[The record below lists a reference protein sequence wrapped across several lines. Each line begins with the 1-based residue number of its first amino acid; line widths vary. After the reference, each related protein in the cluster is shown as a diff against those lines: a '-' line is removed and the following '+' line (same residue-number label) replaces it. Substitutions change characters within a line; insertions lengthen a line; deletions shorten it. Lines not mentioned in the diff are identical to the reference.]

1 MDNITKFKVIGWASL
16 LISLLMNPQLTI
28 AIVASII
35 VFLMIGIGF
44 KNSSDDFDIEEQL
57 SIAKMS
63 EEEIREKLT
72 FSFMVGAMFIMLIV
86 SIYNIV
92 ILF

>member
-1 MDNITKFKVIGWASL
+1 MDNITTFKVIGSASL

-28 AIVASII
+28 AIVVSII
-35 VFLMIGIGF
+35 VFLTIVLGF
-44 KNSSDDFDIEEQL
+44 NNSTDDFDIEEQL

-63 EEEIREKLT
+63 EEEFREKLT
-72 FSFMVGAMFIMLIV
+72 GTFMVGAMLIMLIV
-86 SIYNIV
+86 SIYNLI

>member
-28 AIVASII
+28 AIVVSII
-35 VFLMIGIGF
+35 VFFTICLGF
-44 KNSSDDFDIEEQL
+44 NNSTDDFDIEEQL

-63 EEEIREKLT
+63 EEEFREKLT
-72 FSFMVGAMFIMLIV
+72 CTFMVGAMLIMLIV

>member
-1 MDNITKFKVIGWASL
+1 MDNITIFKIIGSASL

-28 AIVASII
+28 AIVVSII
-35 VFLMIGIGF
+35 VFFTTVLGF
-44 KNSSDDFDIEEQL
+44 NNSTDDFDIEEQL

-63 EEEIREKLT
+63 EEEFREKLT
-72 FSFMVGAMFIMLIV
+72 GTFMVGAMLIMLIV
-86 SIYNIV
+86 SIYNLI

>member
-1 MDNITKFKVIGWASL
+1 MDNITKCKIIGCVSL
-16 LISLLMNPQLTI
+16 FGSLLMNPQLTI
-28 AIVASII
+28 AIVISVI
-35 VFLMIGIGF
+35 VFLTASLGF
-44 KNSSDDFDIEEQL
+44 NNSADDFDTEEQL

-72 FSFMVGAMFIMLIV
+72 FSFMVGAMLIMLIV

>member
-16 LISLLMNPQLTI
+16 LISLLMNTQLTI
-28 AIVASII
+28 AIVVSII

-44 KNSSDDFDIEEQL
+44 KNSLDDFDIEEQL

>member
-1 MDNITKFKVIGWASL
+1 MDNITIFKVIGSASL

-28 AIVASII
+28 AIVVSII
-35 VFLMIGIGF
+35 VFFTTVLGF
-44 KNSSDDFDIEEQL
+44 NNSTDDFDIEVQL

-63 EEEIREKLT
+63 EEEFREKLT
-72 FSFMVGAMFIMLIV
+72 GTFMVGAMLIMLIV
-86 SIYNIV
+86 SIYNLI

>member
-16 LISLLMNPQLTI
+16 LISLLINPQLTI

-57 SIAKMS
+57 SITKMS

>member
-1 MDNITKFKVIGWASL
+1 MDNITKCEIIGWVSL

-28 AIVASII
+28 AIVVSII
-35 VFLMIGIGF
+35 IFLMTGVGF

-63 EEEIREKLT
+63 EEEITEKLT
-72 FSFMVGAMFIMLIV
+72 FSFMVGAMLIMLIV
-86 SIYNIV
+86 SIYNVV

>member
-16 LISLLMNPQLTI
+16 LISLLINPQLTI
-28 AIVASII
+28 AIVVSII
-35 VFLMIGIGF
+35 VFFTIVLGF
-44 KNSSDDFDIEEQL
+44 NNSTDDFDIEEQL

-63 EEEIREKLT
+63 EEEIMEKLT

>member
-1 MDNITKFKVIGWASL
+1 MDNITKCEIIGCVSL
-16 LISLLMNPQLTI
+16 FGSLLMNPQLTI
-28 AIVASII
+28 AIVISVI
-35 VFLMIGIGF
+35 VFFMIAIGY
-44 KNSSDDFDIEEQL
+44 KNSSDDFDVEEQL

-63 EEEIREKLT
+63 EEEIMEKLT
-72 FSFMVGAMFIMLIV
+72 FSFMVGAMLIMLIV

>member
-1 MDNITKFKVIGWASL
+1 MDNITIFKVIGSASL

-28 AIVASII
+28 AIVVSII
-35 VFLMIGIGF
+35 VFFTTVLGF
-44 KNSSDDFDIEEQL
+44 KNSTDDFDIEEQL

-63 EEEIREKLT
+63 EEEIMEKLT
-72 FSFMVGAMFIMLIV
+72 FSFMVGAMLIMLIV
-86 SIYNIV
+86 SIYNLI

>member
-28 AIVASII
+28 AIVVSII
-35 VFLMIGIGF
+35 VFFTIVLGF
-44 KNSSDDFDIEEQL
+44 NNSTDDFDIEEQL

-63 EEEIREKLT
+63 EEEFREKLT
-72 FSFMVGAMFIMLIV
+72 CAFMVGAMLIMLIV
-86 SIYNIV
+86 STYNLV

>member
-1 MDNITKFKVIGWASL
+1 MDNITIFKVIGSASL

-28 AIVASII
+28 AIVVSII
-35 VFLMIGIGF
+35 VFFTTVLGF
-44 KNSSDDFDIEEQL
+44 NNSTDDFDVEEQL

-63 EEEIREKLT
+63 EEEFREKLT
-72 FSFMVGAMFIMLIV
+72 GTFMVGAMLIMLIV
-86 SIYNIV
+86 SIYNLI

>member
-1 MDNITKFKVIGWASL
+1 MDNITIFKVIGSASL

-28 AIVASII
+28 AIVVSII
-35 VFLMIGIGF
+35 VFFTTVLGF
-44 KNSSDDFDIEEQL
+44 NNSTDDFDIEEQL

-63 EEEIREKLT
+63 EEEFREKLT
-72 FSFMVGAMFIMLIV
+72 FSFMVGAMFILLIV

>member
-1 MDNITKFKVIGWASL
+1 MDNITIFKVIGSASL

-28 AIVASII
+28 AIVVSII
-35 VFLMIGIGF
+35 VFFTIVLGF
-44 KNSSDDFDIEEQL
+44 NNSTDDFDIEEQL

-63 EEEIREKLT
+63 EEEFREKLT
-72 FSFMVGAMFIMLIV
+72 GTFMVGAMLIMLIV
-86 SIYNIV
+86 SIYNLI

>member
-16 LISLLMNPQLTI
+16 LISLLINPQLTI
-28 AIVASII
+28 AIVVSII

-57 SIAKMS
+57 KIAKMS

>member
-1 MDNITKFKVIGWASL
+1 MDNITIFKVIGSASL

-28 AIVASII
+28 AIVVSII
-35 VFLMIGIGF
+35 VFFTTVLGF
-44 KNSSDDFDIEEQL
+44 NNSTDDFDIEEQL

-63 EEEIREKLT
+63 EEEFREKLAGT
-72 FSFMVGAMFIMLIV
+72 FMVGAMLIMLIV
-86 SIYNIV
+86 SIYNLI

>member
-1 MDNITKFKVIGWASL
+1 MDNIIKCKIIGCVSL
-16 LISLLMNPQLTI
+16 FGSLLMNPQLTI
-28 AIVASII
+28 AIVISVI
-35 VFLMIGIGF
+35 VFFMIAIGF

-57 SIAKMS
+57 KIAKMS

-86 SIYNIV
+86 SIYNVV

>member
-16 LISLLMNPQLTI
+16 LISLLINPQLTI

-57 SIAKMS
+57 KIAKMS

-86 SIYNIV
+86 SIYNII

>member
-16 LISLLMNPQLTI
+16 LISLLINPQLTI

>member
-1 MDNITKFKVIGWASL
+1 MDNITIFKVIGSASL
-16 LISLLMNPQLTI
+16 LSSLLMNPQLTI
-28 AIVASII
+28 AIVVSII
-35 VFLMIGIGF
+35 VFFTIVLGF
-44 KNSSDDFDIEEQL
+44 KNSTDDFDIEEQL

-63 EEEIREKLT
+63 EEEIMEKLT

>member
-1 MDNITKFKVIGWASL
+1 MDNITKSKIIGCVSL
-16 LISLLMNPQLTI
+16 LGSLLMNPQLTI
-28 AIVASII
+28 AIVISVI
-35 VFLMIGIGF
+35 VFLTVGLSF
-44 KNSSDDFDIEEQL
+44 NNSADDFDVEEQL

-63 EEEIREKLT
+63 EEEIMEKLT

>member
-1 MDNITKFKVIGWASL
+1 MDNIIKCKIIGCVSL
-16 LISLLMNPQLTI
+16 FGSLLMNPQLTI
-28 AIVASII
+28 AIVISVI
-35 VFLMIGIGF
+35 VFFMIAIGF
-44 KNSSDDFDIEEQL
+44 KNSADDFDVEEQL

-63 EEEIREKLT
+63 EEEINEKLT
-72 FSFMVGAMFIMLIV
+72 FSFMVGAMLIMLIV

>member
-1 MDNITKFKVIGWASL
+1 MNNITKCKIIGCVSL
-16 LISLLMNPQLTI
+16 FGSLLMNPQLTI
-28 AIVASII
+28 AIIVSII
-35 VFLMIGIGF
+35 VFFTICIGY
-44 KNSSDDFDIEEQL
+44 KNSSDDFDVEEQL

-63 EEEIREKLT
+63 EEEIMEKLT

-86 SIYNIV
+86 SIYNVV

>member
-1 MDNITKFKVIGWASL
+1 MDNITIFKVIGSASL

-28 AIVASII
+28 AIVVSII
-35 VFLMIGIGF
+35 VFFTIGLDF
-44 KNSSDDFDIEEQL
+44 NNSTDDFDIEEQL

-63 EEEIREKLT
+63 EEEFREKLT
-72 FSFMVGAMFIMLIV
+72 GTFMVGAMLIMLIV
-86 SIYNIV
+86 SIYNLI